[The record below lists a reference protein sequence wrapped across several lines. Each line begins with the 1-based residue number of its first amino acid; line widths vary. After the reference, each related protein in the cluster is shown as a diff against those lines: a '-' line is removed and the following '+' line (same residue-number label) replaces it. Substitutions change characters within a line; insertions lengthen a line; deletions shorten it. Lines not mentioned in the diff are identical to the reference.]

1 MKLRV
6 LIADPNREFQQMMT
20 TQLSRERDMEA
31 ADVAS
36 DGLEALTKIKT
47 VRPDIVL
54 LDIVQPR
61 LDGLGV
67 LRRLAAHFGRKDG
80 SNEK

>member
-20 TQLSRERDMEA
+20 AQLSRERDMEA
-31 ADVAS
+31 ADTAS

-54 LDIVQPR
+54 LELV
-61 LDGLGV
+61 
-67 LRRLAAHFGRKDG
+67 
-80 SNEK
+80 